1 MQDIEAGLS
10 DRTAELKSLEE
21 THDRLVGEMGALKRS
36 ESTREVVNKAFRDSL
51 NVVRAHEQVQARRE
65 AAGLPTGLEPI
76 EGPDGDVP
84 SPGGSAPP
92 ALRDI
97 DDE

>member
-1 MQDIEAGLS
+1 M
-10 DRTAELKSLEE
+10 
-21 THDRLVGEMGALKRS
+21 
-36 ESTREVVNKAFRDSL
+36 NKAFRDSL
-51 NVVRAHEQVQARRE
+51 NVVRAHEQIQQRRE
-65 AAGLPTGLEPI
+65 DAGLPTGLEPI
-76 EGPDGDVP
+76 EPEDGEGVP